1 LQKLSIQQAMEQI
14 TIRKARKEDMETLLR
29 FEQGV
34 INAERPFDVTIKQE
48 DTQYYNLPLLID
60 SDDSELVVAEVDN
73 QLIASGYAR
82 IENSKLFFKHAQ
94 HAYLGFMYTVPEYR
108 GRGVN
113 AMILEALKNWSRS
126 KHITELH
133 LEVYVDNLPAI
144 KAYEKMGF
152 VKNLIEM
159 RLGLEEE

>member
-1 LQKLSIQQAMEQI
+1 MEHI
-14 TIRKARKEDMETLLR
+14 IIRKARKEDIETLLQ

-34 INAERPFDVTIKQE
+34 IKAERPFDITIKRD
-48 DTQYYNLPLLID
+48 DTRYYNLPLLID

-82 IENSKLFFKHAQ
+82 IENSKLFFRHAQ

-113 AMILEALKNWSRS
+113 AMILEALKNWSAS
-126 KHITELH
+126 KQVTELR

-152 VKNLIEM
+152 AKNLIEM
-159 RLGLEEE
+159 RLGLDEE